1 MRDKGDAAASDPS
14 RGSQPEDKQPG
25 TAQSASGR
33 ARTEGERMDDGSG
46 RQEGAGPAASATDGP
61 SSEPDGTEATP
72 EEGTSPGDPSA
83 DSPSSE
89 SGTSAAT
96 ATTKAATAT
105 TKAKGKRRSFW
116 KELPVLI
123 VVALVLALVIK
134 TYALQAFYIPSG
146 SMENTLDIGDRVLI
160 NKLVYDF
167 RDIHRGDVIVFNG
180 AGSWDTDLPAPST
193 NPVSRFFTNIGQM
206 IGVVH
211 GEDDYVKRVIGL
223 PGDHVACCNAQGQI
237 TVNGVALDETSYLY
251 PGNAPSE
258 ERFSITVPPGRLWVM
273 GDHRAISYDS
283 RGHMGDPGGGTIPES
298 AVLGRVFVRIWPPSR
313 WSFISIPSTF
323 NQPKLNE
330 ALGGSLGGTL
340 SASTRKIASL
350 ASPGL
355 PVELGLAG
363 AVPLTLLQ
371 RKLRRRRRRRS

>member
-14 RGSQPEDKQPG
+14 RGSQPENKQPG

-46 RQEGAGPAASATDGP
+46 RQESAGPAASATDGP
-61 SSEPDGTEATP
+61 SSEPDGPEATNAAAD
-72 EEGTSPGDPSA
+72 EETPA

-89 SGTSAAT
+89 SGTPAA
-96 ATTKAATAT
+96 AA
-105 TKAKGKRRSFW
+105 TKAKAKGKPGGKRRSFW

-146 SMENTLDIGDRVLI
+146 SMENTLEIGDRVLI

-167 RDIHRGDVIVFNG
+167 RGIHRGDVIVFNG
-180 AGSWDTDLPAPST
+180 AGSWDTDLAAPST

-206 IGVVH
+206 IGVEH

-237 TVNGVALDETSYLY
+237 TVNGVALSETSYLY

-313 WSFISIPSTF
+313 WGFISIPSTF

-330 ALGGSLGGTL
+330 ALGGSLGATL
-340 SASTRKIASL
+340 SASTGKIASL

-371 RKLRRRRRRRS
+371 RLRRRRS